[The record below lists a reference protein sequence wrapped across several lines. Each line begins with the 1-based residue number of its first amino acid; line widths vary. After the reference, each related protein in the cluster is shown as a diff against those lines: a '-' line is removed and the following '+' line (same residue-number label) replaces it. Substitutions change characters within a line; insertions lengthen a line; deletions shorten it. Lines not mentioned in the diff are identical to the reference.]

1 MLQRIGVVEVTLIML
16 IVQINKVVVVVAKY
30 SLGNS
35 TK

>member
-1 MLQRIGVVEVTLIML
+1 MLQRIGVVEVTLI
-16 IVQINKVVVVVAKY
+16 VQINKIVVVVAKY